1 MKLPNIYIMKL
12 EPIAK
17 TEVYSTAMAF
27 PILVPL
33 LYKNADYP
41 KDYPSFKIMS
51 FLFAILITILPEFI
65 M

>member
-1 MKLPNIYIMKL
+1 MKL